1 MAKPQPPKPTD
12 SAALA
17 TNGRNMTAQPTS
29 GKSIVINDITVS
41 QLFRGNQDIQ
51 RWYNAIRTAENIS
64 HPIRRELLQTY
75 ADISIDLHLT
85 AMVEKRVR
93 AVKTAPFIW
102 KDLEND
108 VLKENLNS
116 LWWNDMLEL
125 IQSWIFWGP
134 TLLEFIFEDG
144 LITETVL
151 IPRQNVRPELGI
163 ISIDGFSNDG
173 ISYRQGLYKN
183 HIIELGKKNDLG
195 LFANLAPYVLMKRQN
210 LSDFSRY
217 NEMFGMPLRVYEYDS
232 SQPGARDT
240 VTRQAKEYGTAA
252 YIVIPKG
259 MGNVSFPEANQTS
272 SASAYD
278 KLHSILNDEIT
289 IGVLG
294 QLLTTSNGKSSG
306 QALGQVHKAVE
317 QEMNLAD
324 KLHAEYYINY
334 KLRKDIL
341 IPNGYPMEKITGRFK
356 ELDELPKEL
365 RANMWVAL
373 ANAGVEIAE
382 EDFHE
387 EFDIPMPNGRP
398 IVAIKN
404 QTQQTKGQDPND
416 LHNTNPNTNGN
427 RKAAKNATKKNRG
440 TPDKLSNGTWRF
452 R

>member
-1 MAKPQPPKPTD
+1 
-12 SAALA
+12 
-17 TNGRNMTAQPTS
+17 
-29 GKSIVINDITVS
+29 
-41 QLFRGNQDIQ
+41 
-51 RWYNAIRTAENIS
+51 
-64 HPIRRELLQTY
+64 
-75 ADISIDLHLT
+75 
-85 AMVEKRVR
+85 
-93 AVKTAPFIW
+93 
-102 KDLEND
+102 
-108 VLKENLNS
+108 
-116 LWWNDMLEL
+116 
-125 IQSWIFWGP
+125 
-134 TLLEFIFEDG
+134 
-144 LITETVL
+144 
-151 IPRQNVRPELGI
+151 
-163 ISIDGFSNDG
+163 
-173 ISYRQGLYKN
+173 
-183 HIIELGKKNDLG
+183 
-195 LFANLAPYVLMKRQN
+195 
-210 LSDFSRY
+210 
-217 NEMFGMPLRVYEYDS
+217 
-232 SQPGARDT
+232 
-240 VTRQAKEYGTAA
+240 
-252 YIVIPKG
+252 
-259 MGNVSFPEANQTS
+259 
-272 SASAYD
+272 
-278 KLHSILNDEIT
+278 
-289 IGVLG
+289 LG